1 MNMYN
6 NLTQQTPYLYGY
18 GMQPQYQRMMQTQ
31 QPEQTAPVTAPQQS
45 FTAPVLMPQGNYI
58 KGRPVVSIDEA
69 RASQIDLD
77 GSLYVF
83 PDLGNKKIYTK
94 QINMDGTAAFNVFE
108 LSAPVENAPA
118 PVYVTKTELD
128 EILASFK
135 ASLTQEKPQE
145 AGPAPKVKAQVN
157 APFNL

>member
-1 MNMYN
+1 MNTMYN
-6 NLTQQTPYLYGY
+6 NLTQQTPYMYGY
-18 GMQPQYQRMMQTQ
+18 NVPQYQKMMAPQDNAQNAPVVAQQ
-31 QPEQTAPVTAPQQS
+31 QPYSAPIM
-45 FTAPVLMPQGNYI
+45 MPQMNYI

-94 QINMDGTAAFNVFE
+94 QINLDGTASFNVFE
-108 LSAPVENAPA
+108 LSTPTEGAPA
-118 PVYVTKTELD
+118 PAYVTKEELD

-135 ASLTQEKPQE
+135 ASLAQEKSVDK
-145 AGPAPKVKAQVN
+145 APVKVQVN
-157 APFNL
+157 KPFNL

>member
-6 NLTQQTPYLYGY
+6 NLTQPTNPYLYGY
-18 GMQPQYQRMMQTQ
+18 GMPQYQRQMVNNNQENNT
-31 QPEQTAPVTAPQQS
+31 TAPMVIPQQ
-45 FTAPVLMPQGNYI
+45 NYI

-94 QINMDGTAAFNVFE
+94 QINMDGTASFNVFE

-118 PVYVTKTELD
+118 PVYVTKDEL
-128 EILASFK
+128 EVILAQFK
-135 ASLTQEKPQE
+135 ESLNQTKDPEP
-145 AGPAPKVKAQVN
+145 APAPKVKAQVN
-157 APFNL
+157 MPFNL

>member
-6 NLTQQTPYLYGY
+6 NLTQQTPYMYGY
-18 GMQPQYQRMMQTQ
+18 GMQPQYQRIMQPQ
-31 QPEQTAPVTAPQQS
+31 QTESAPVMIS
-45 FTAPVLMPQGNYI
+45 QGNYI

-94 QINMDGTAAFNVFE
+94 QINMDGTASFNVFE
-108 LSAPVENAPA
+108 LAAPVEAAPA
-118 PVYVTKTELD
+118 PVYVTKDELD

-145 AGPAPKVKAQVN
+145 TGPARNVKAQVVQ
-157 APFNL
+157 PFNL

>member
-1 MNMYN
+1 MNAYT
-6 NLTQQTPYLYGY
+6 NLTQQTPYMYGY
-18 GMQPQYQRMMQTQ
+18 GMPQYQRMVQPQ
-31 QPEQTAPVTAPQQS
+31 QVEQSAPTAPMI
-45 FTAPVLMPQGNYI
+45 MPQTNYI

-94 QINMDGTAAFNVFE
+94 QINMDGTASFNIFE

-135 ASLTQEKPQE
+135 ASLTQEKQKE
-145 AGPAPKVKAQVN
+145 ARSAQQVKAQVN
-157 APFNL
+157 QPFNL